1 MAPFQ
6 IDLKRA
12 ISWFQRPR
20 AAYKS
25 RPPPPLRSFPVRFRA
40 RGAKS
45 PWRAESLTR
54 IDRCNDKW
62 KRAKRRDGGTGP
74 GCRVAEQLNSL
85 HNFHGR
91 QVLMRNARSP
101 CDGSI
106 LLFRFRFRSRDSR
119 DFARTRDTA
128 LIPIRWIGH
137 VEETRLRAPTRL
149 IFGSKSFDSYIYMYK
164 CAEENSGRGG
174 FNGNTSGG

>member
-128 LIPIRWIGH
+128 LIPIRWIDTLRRQGYAPQPGLYSDRKVSTRIYKC
-137 VEETRLRAPTRL
+137 VEE
-149 IFGSKSFDSYIYMYK
+149 DSG
-164 CAEENSGRGG
+164 EGG
-174 FNGNTSGG
+174 I